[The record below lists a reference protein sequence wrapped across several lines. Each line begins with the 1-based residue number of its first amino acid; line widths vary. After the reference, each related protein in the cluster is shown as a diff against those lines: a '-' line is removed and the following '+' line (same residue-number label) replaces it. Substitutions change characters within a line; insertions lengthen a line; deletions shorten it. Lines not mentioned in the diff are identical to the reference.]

1 MLLRSRHKT
10 EYRQP
15 GFLTP
20 VPYMVFEPPRHSPFF
35 IAPAGRVCDG
45 TDPCGCV
52 TASHTAFS
60 EAKQGLSGHLI
71 LKNRLLRDYFL
82 KRIVMHNRIA
92 QLYCNYSNFRMSV
105 AQCHPAGLCQLYV
118 FMLSII
124 RSSKFIRS
132 ELMNTQGRGILS
144 HLSEK
149 ISRLRFPAVAQLVFF
164 PASAE
169 HPSFPCVQ
177 VCQRANKLQTAI
189 IRIKKNIAL

>member
-1 MLLRSRHKT
+1 MRCR
-10 EYRQP
+10 
-15 GFLTP
+15 
-20 VPYMVFEPPRHSPFF
+20 
-35 IAPAGRVCDG
+35 IAPHYYHYA
-45 TDPCGCV
+45 
-52 TASHTAFS
+52 
-60 EAKQGLSGHLI
+60 
-71 LKNRLLRDYFL
+71 
-82 KRIVMHNRIA
+82 
-92 QLYCNYSNFRMSV
+92 NFRMSV
-105 AQCHPAGLCQLYV
+105 VLCHPAGRCQLYV

-149 ISRLRFPAVAQLVFF
+149 ISRPRFPAVARLVFF